1 MTLKAVITQLKRF
14 LALVFLAE
22 FRFSVKRWKDKRFVD
37 GGPILSISQK
47 EVLYFLNPQATELIF
62 IKKTTTLISNC

>member
-47 EVLYFLNPQATELIF
+47 EVLYFLNPQA
-62 IKKTTTLISNC
+62 KTNLYKENNDFDFQLL